1 MGEYHD
7 FYLKSDTLLLAN
19 VFENFRKMRL
29 KIYQLDPV
37 KFLSAPGLTWQTV
50 SKKAEVKLELLTD
63 IDMLVMVQ
71 KDIRGGICNIII
83 NMQKLIIN
91 IWNIWI

>member
-1 MGEYHD
+1 M
-7 FYLKSDTLLLAN
+7 AN

-91 IWNIWI
+91 IWKIWI

>member
-1 MGEYHD
+1 M
-7 FYLKSDTLLLAN
+7 AN

-37 KFLSAPGLTWQTV
+37 KFLSAPGLTWRTV

-91 IWNIWI
+91 IWKIWI

>member
-91 IWNIWI
+91 IWKIWI

>member
-1 MGEYHD
+1 
-7 FYLKSDTLLLAN
+7 
-19 VFENFRKMRL
+19 MRL
-29 KIYQLDPV
+29 KIYQLDRV

-91 IWNIWI
+91 IWKIWI

>member
-1 MGEYHD
+1 M
-7 FYLKSDTLLLAN
+7 AN

-50 SKKAEVKLELLTD
+50 SKKAEVRLELLTD

-91 IWNIWI
+91 IWKIWI